1 MHDKPV
7 VAIVGR
13 PNVGKSTLFNRL
25 VGRRVAIVE
34 PEPGVTRDRLYQEAD
49 WNGRRFLL
57 VDTGGLVDKDAD
69 DMQIAIRRQVEQ
81 ALREADVVLF
91 VVDAIAGVS
100 PEDRTVAEALRR
112 SGKPVVLAVNKV
124 DRFDPPPVLSDFY
137 ALGIG
142 EPVPVS
148 AAQGLNTGDLLDT
161 LLELLPR
168 KKPLPEEKAV
178 RVAIIGRPNVGKSSL
193 VNAILGEERAIVSDI
208 PGTTRD
214 AVDTYFKHEGRNY
227 VLIDTA
233 GIRRKSRVDL
243 PVERYSILRA
253 QKSLA
258 RAEVAVLV
266 LDALDGVTAQDKRIA
281 GMAEESGRAVAV
293 AVNKWDLVPPERK
306 DAGRYRE
313 ELKQELGFIA
323 YAPIVFTAA
332 VLRQGVNRLLS
343 AIDQAVT
350 NACRRVPSS
359 ELNSLL
365 EEALLRN
372 PPPPVKGRR
381 LEIDFA
387 AQVGENPPIFLLY
400 VNCPSTMHFSYRRYL
415 ENQLRA
421 AYDFSGTPVRFALKR
436 KRKDSN

>member
-1 MHDKPV
+1 MQDKPV

-25 VGRRVAIVE
+25 LGRRVAIVE

-49 WNGRRFLL
+49 WNGRSFIL

-69 DMQIAIRRQVEQ
+69 DMQVAIRGQVGQ
-81 ALREADVVLF
+81 ALLEADVILF
-91 VVDAIAGVS
+91 VVDAMAGIS

-137 ALGIG
+137 TLGIG

-148 AAQGLNTGDLLDT
+148 ASQGLNTGDLLDA
-161 LLELLPR
+161 LLELLPH
-168 KKPLPEEKAV
+168 KKPSKEERAL

-193 VNAILGEERAIVSDI
+193 VNAILGEERAIVSQV

-214 AVDTYFKHEGRNY
+214 AVDTYFRHEGRNY

-243 PVERYSILRA
+243 PVERYSVLRA
-253 QKSLA
+253 QKSIT

-266 LDALDGVTAQDKRIA
+266 LDAAEGVTAQDKRIA
-281 GMAEESGRAVAV
+281 GMAEESGRAVV
-293 AVNKWDLVPPERK
+293 IAVNKWDLVSPERK
-306 DAGRYRE
+306 DAGRYRDY
-313 ELKQELGFIA
+313 LKQELSFIA
-323 YAPIVFTAA
+323 YAPMVFTTA
-332 VLRQGVNRLLS
+332 VLRQGVNRLLG
-343 AIDQAVT
+343 AIDQVIA

-365 EEALLRN
+365 EEAMLRN

-387 AQVGENPPIFLLY
+387 AQVAENPPVFLLY
-400 VNCPSTMHFSYRRYL
+400 VNSPSILHFSYRRYL

-421 AYDFSGTPVRFALKR
+421 AYDFTGTPVRFALKK
-436 KRKDSN
+436 KRKNSN